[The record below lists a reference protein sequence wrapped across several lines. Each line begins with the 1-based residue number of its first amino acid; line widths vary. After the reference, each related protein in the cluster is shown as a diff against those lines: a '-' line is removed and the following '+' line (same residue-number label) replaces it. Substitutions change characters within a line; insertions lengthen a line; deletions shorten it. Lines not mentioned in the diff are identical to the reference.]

1 MSLADDDYAVRPRHP
16 AEARQ
21 PGTAV
26 GLDEH
31 GWAGTHMSKVPD
43 SGRLDKSQPARFEV
57 SWVLPV
63 TAREES
69 EQREDQDDDEN
80 DPEDAHGPSLP
91 VWPRSNTQK
100 SRCITGTD
108 TL

>member
-1 MSLADDDYAVRPRHP
+1 
-16 AEARQ
+16 
-21 PGTAV
+21 
-26 GLDEH
+26 
-31 GWAGTHMSKVPD
+31 MSKVPD

-80 DPEDAHGPSLP
+80 DPEDAHAFSFPLSAS
-91 VWPRSNTQK
+91 SNTQ
-100 SRCITGTD
+100 
-108 TL
+108 